1 MKKVSKF
8 FDKYSDTII
17 GACLITAVVAFIT
30 IVIISTVQICNLKT
44 QQNFEAY
51 DVIAA
56 TDETYVLQNCN
67 DTEHYIEVDQSEMYG
82 VGDTVLVSY
91 TDEKI
96 NSIWLY
102 INC

>member
-8 FDKYSDTII
+8 FEKYSDTMM
-17 GACLITAVVAFIT
+17 GGCLIIAVVALVT
-30 IVIISTVQICNLKT
+30 IVIISTVTIFNAET

-51 DVIAA
+51 NVIAA
-56 TDETYVLQNCN
+56 TDETYVLQDCS
-67 DTEHYIEVDQSEMYG
+67 DTKHYIEVEQSEMYS

-102 INC
+102 VDC